1 MFEALVIPPI
11 NRILRANAW
20 ALDRLRV
27 YSRRTALIVCPPV
40 ELRVAITE
48 SGEITR
54 SRSEADVRI
63 AVDPGTLLRALVADS
78 DAWSGAQV
86 NGDTDFAQAIAYVAR
101 HIEWDYEEDLS
112 RIFGDIAA
120 HRMASFGRRFDRT
133 ARAAVRNVSRTL
145 AEYVTYED
153 PVVAG
158 RHSIDEFNRDVD
170 RLRDDVERA
179 EKRIERLDRKLNRPV

>member
-20 ALDRLRV
+20 ALDRLRA
-27 YSRRTALIVCPPV
+27 YSGRTAVIVCPPV
-40 ELRVAITE
+40 ELRIAITE
-48 SGEITR
+48 SGEIAD

-63 AVDPGTLLRALVADS
+63 AVNPGTLLRALVGDS
-78 DAWSGAQV
+78 DAWSGAHV
-86 NGDTDFAQAIAYVAR
+86 NGDVDFAQAIAYVAQ

-120 HRMASFGRRFDRT
+120 YRMASFGRSLERT
-133 ARAAVRNVSRTL
+133 ARAAVRNVSRAL

-153 PVVAG
+153 PLVAT
-158 RHSIDEFNRDVD
+158 RHSIEEFNRDVD

-179 EKRIERLDRKLNRPV
+179 QKRIERLDRKLNRSV